1 MGGFQPKSTLS
12 LLEDPEDGKD
22 DYGRAADILQGAKKK
37 LPRPELVDR
46 LILSVR
52 QARPSGFW
60 RAPAGHTA
68 YAKRRF
74 YAGFLRVPTW
84 SRYEW
89 KPWFPPPRRIVRG
102 VAYAH
107 NNA

>member
-1 MGGFQPKSTLS
+1 MGGSQPKSTLS

-68 YAKRRF
+68 LCEA
-74 YAGFLRVPTW
+74 ALLCRVFEGTYVVPIRMKTVV
-84 SRYEW
+84 ST
-89 KPWFPPPRRIVRG
+89 PRRIVCG